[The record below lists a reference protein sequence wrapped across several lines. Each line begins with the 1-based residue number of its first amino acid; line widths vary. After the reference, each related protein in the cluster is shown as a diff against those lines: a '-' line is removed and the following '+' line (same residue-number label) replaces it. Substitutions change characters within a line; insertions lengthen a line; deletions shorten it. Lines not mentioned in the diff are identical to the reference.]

1 MAQVRVEVALVT
13 VQDARFWRR
22 VVVSDTG
29 ESVSWHHS
37 SVPCE
42 DGVASSASYVA
53 QPWSGLL
60 EQCWQAGHFRGVVV
74 APAAGEGRVARSDRQ
89 TGALYLYDADGD
101 VLASA
106 VARPIGDAWEFE
118 CVASFGGYVSR
129 CSVFD
134 ARFSRWADV
143 APDIIGRFVSA
154 GDPVRVLLPVPSPR

>member
-74 APAAGEGRVARSDRQ
+74 EPAAGPARGARSDQQ
-89 TGALYLYDADGD
+89 TGVLYLYRSDGD

-106 VARPIGDAWEFE
+106 VARPLGEAWQFE
-118 CVASFGGYVSR
+118 SVASADGYVSR
-129 CSVFD
+129 CCLFD
-134 ARFSRWADV
+134 ARFCRWSDV
-143 APDIIGRFVSA
+143 APDLIGRWVWS
-154 GDPVRVLLPVPSPR
+154 GDPVQVLLPVPR